1 MPTTKLSD
9 IIDVTIFR
17 DLPQIEGPEK
27 TRFFESGIITRN
39 GLLDELANSPGK
51 SIELPYWND
60 LDGSIETNYSS
71 DDPTSDATPQKVDQ
85 GEQIARKAFI
95 NQGWQAADL
104 ASELA
109 LGGTAME
116 AVRARTDRYFARQFQ
131 RRLIA
136 ATNGVLADNVAGNS
150 DMVVDVAV
158 ETTGAQ
164 DATTRFNR
172 DSFTEA
178 LYTAGDSAEIF
189 TTIAVHSAVMA
200 QMVKNNDIDFIP
212 DSNGMATIPTYLGK
226 RVVVDDGLTVVAG
239 DDGDGGGSGFK
250 YTSVLFGPG
259 AFGYG
264 VGNPLTPV
272 AIDRKEEQGD
282 GGGIETLWVRNTQ
295 ILHPFGFQ
303 QTSTPNGVSF
313 THAELA
319 TAAVW
324 DRVLPR
330 KQIPIAYLV
339 TN

>member
-1 MPTTKLSD
+1 MATTRLSD

-39 GLLDELANSPGK
+39 GLLDELANAPGK

-60 LDGSIETNYSS
+60 LDGSTEVNYSS
-71 DDPTSDATPQKVDQ
+71 DDPASSATPQKITQ
-85 GEQIARKAFI
+85 GEQTARKSFV

-109 LGGTAME
+109 MGGTAME
-116 AVRARTDRYFARQFQ
+116 AVRARTDRYFARQWQ

-136 ATNGVLADNVAGNS
+136 ATNGVLADNVANYSG
-150 DMVVDVAV
+150 DMVIDVAS
-158 ETTGAQ
+158 ESISGQ
-164 DATTRFNR
+164 SATTRFNR
-172 DSFTEA
+172 DAFTEA

-189 TTIAVHSAVMA
+189 TTIAVHSVVMA

-212 DSNGMATIPTYLGK
+212 DSDGMATIPTYMGK
-226 RVVVDDGLTVVAG
+226 RVIVDDGLTVTAG
-239 DDGDGGGSGFK
+239 TTDGFK
-250 YTSVLFGPG
+250 YNSVLFGPG

-264 VGNPLTPV
+264 VGSPITPV
-272 AIDRKEEQGD
+272 AIDRNEEQGD
-282 GGGIETLWVRNTQ
+282 GGGIETLWVRNTWL
-295 ILHPFGFQ
+295 LHPFGFQ
-303 QTSTPNGVSF
+303 QTGTPAGVSF
-313 THAELA
+313 TQAELA
-319 TAAVW
+319 LAAQW

-330 KQIPIAYLV
+330 KNVPIAYLV

>member
-1 MPTTKLSD
+1 MATTRLSD

-39 GLLDELANSPGK
+39 GLLDELANAPGK

-60 LDGSIETNYSS
+60 LDGSAEVNYSS
-71 DDPTSDATPQKVDQ
+71 DDPAISATPQKIAQ
-85 GEQIARKAFI
+85 GEQTARKAFV

-109 LGGTAME
+109 MGGTAME
-116 AVRARTDRYFARQFQ
+116 AVRARTDRYFARQWQ

-136 ATNGVLADNVAGNS
+136 ATNGVLADNVANDSS
-150 DMVVDVAV
+150 DMVIDVAA
-158 ETTGAQ
+158 EATGDQ
-164 DATTRFNR
+164 DAATRFNR
-172 DSFTEA
+172 DAFTEA
-178 LYTAGDSAEIF
+178 LYTAGDSAEMF

-200 QMVKNNDIDFIP
+200 QMVKNDDIDFIP
-212 DSNGMATIPTYLGK
+212 DSLGMATIPTYMGK
-226 RVVVDDGLTVVAG
+226 RVIVDDGLTVTAG
-239 DDGDGGGSGFK
+239 STNGFK

-264 VGNPLTPV
+264 VGSPITPV
-272 AIDRKEEQGD
+272 AIDRNEEQGD
-282 GGGIETLWVRNTQ
+282 GGGIETLWVRNTWL
-295 ILHPFGFQ
+295 LHPFGFE
-303 QTSTPNGVSF
+303 QTGTPSGISF
-313 THAELA
+313 TQAELA

-324 DRVLPR
+324 SRVLAR
-330 KQIPIAYLV
+330 KLVPLSYLV

>member
-1 MPTTKLSD
+1 MPTTRLSD

-39 GLLDELANSPGK
+39 GLLDELANAPGK

-60 LDGSIETNYSS
+60 LDGSTEVNYSS
-71 DDPTSDATPQKVDQ
+71 DDPASSATPQKITQ
-85 GEQIARKAFI
+85 GEQTARKSFV

-109 LGGTAME
+109 MGGTAME
-116 AVRARTDRYFARQFQ
+116 AVRARTDRYFARQWQ

-136 ATNGVLADNVAGNS
+136 ATNGVLADNVANYSG
-150 DMVVDVAV
+150 DMVIDVAS
-158 ETTGAQ
+158 ESIAGQ
-164 DATTRFNR
+164 SATTRFNR
-172 DSFTEA
+172 DAFTEA

-189 TTIAVHSAVMA
+189 TTIAVHSVVMA

-212 DSNGMATIPTYLGK
+212 DSDGMATIPTYMGK
-226 RVVVDDGLTVVAG
+226 RVIVDDGLTVTAG
-239 DDGDGGGSGFK
+239 TTDGFK
-250 YTSVLFGPG
+250 YNSVLFGPG

-264 VGNPLTPV
+264 VGSPTTPV
-272 AIDRKEEQGD
+272 EIERGAAQGD
-282 GGGIETLWVRNTQ
+282 GGGIETLWVRNTWL
-295 ILHPFGFQ
+295 LHPFGFQ
-303 QTSTPNGVSF
+303 QTGTPAGVSF
-313 THAELA
+313 TQAELA
-319 TAAVW
+319 QAAQW

-330 KQIPIAYLV
+330 KNVPIAYLV

>member
-39 GLLDELANSPGK
+39 GLLDELANAPGK

-60 LDGSIETNYSS
+60 LDGSAEVNYSS
-71 DDPTSDATPQKVDQ
+71 DDPASSATPQKVTQ
-85 GEQIARKAFI
+85 GEQTARKAFV

-109 LGGTAME
+109 MGGTAME
-116 AVRARTDRYFARQFQ
+116 AVRARTDRYFARQWQ

-136 ATNGVLADNVAGNS
+136 ATNGVLADNVANDSS
-150 DMVVDVAV
+150 DMVIDVAA
-158 ETTGAQ
+158 EATGDQ
-164 DATTRFNR
+164 DAATRFNR
-172 DSFTEA
+172 DAFTEA
-178 LYTAGDSAEIF
+178 LYTAGDSAEMF

-200 QMVKNNDIDFIP
+200 QMVKNDDIDFIP
-212 DSNGMATIPTYLGK
+212 DSLGMATIPTYMGK
-226 RVVVDDGLTVVAG
+226 RVIVDDGLTVTAG
-239 DDGDGGGSGFK
+239 STSGFK

-264 VGNPLTPV
+264 VGSPITPV
-272 AIDRKEEQGD
+272 AIDRNEEQGD
-282 GGGIETLWVRNTQ
+282 GGGIETLWVRNTWL
-295 ILHPFGFQ
+295 LHPFGFE
-303 QTSTPNGVSF
+303 QTGTPSGISF
-313 THAELA
+313 TQAELA

-324 DRVLPR
+324 SRVLDR
-330 KQIPIAYLV
+330 KLVPLSYLV